1 MPEAARVYAEALFEA
16 GKDKG
21 KLDSLQS
28 QLGQFAD
35 AVDGNRELQVF
46 LFSPYLSS
54 ADKREGLGRAISGA
68 EPELTNFLELLV
80 EKHRMPE
87 IFRIRREFDELW
99 KKENRRLDVTVVS
112 AVELDAAVVERI
124 GEEVERQTGEQVE
137 LSSRVD
143 DEILG
148 GIVLQVGNMV
158 LGREHPQ
165 SPGETSKD
173 RRDRGVRRNRAP
185 DGDQAGRDRKHSAGA
200 NRGVGDRLRRPHR
213 GRAPSSR
220 WRTASPASTA
230 STTAWRWRCSTCR
243 TASPGWR

>member
-1 MPEAARVYAEALFEA
+1 MPEAARVYADALFEA

-35 AVDGNRELQVF
+35 AVDRNQELQVF

-68 EPELTNFLELLV
+68 EPELTNFLELLI

-87 IFRIRREFDELW
+87 IFRIRRELDELW

-112 AVELDAAVVERI
+112 AVDLDDAVVKRI

-143 DEILG
+143 DDILG

-158 LGREHPQ
+158 LDASIRSRLE
-165 SPGETSKD
+165 KL
-173 RRDRGVRRNRAP
+173 
-185 DGDQAGRDRKHSAGA
+185 RKTVASAA
-200 NRGVGDRLRRPHR
+200 
-213 GRAPSSR
+213 
-220 WRTASPASTA
+220 
-230 STTAWRWRCSTCR
+230 
-243 TASPGWR
+243 